1 MVGHYVIYVRKTTNF
16 KFIFVVSNMWKNW
29 KTVEIKTPNLN
40 IPDDQPVFKYD
51 DHHDEIININTGEV
65 IR

>member
-1 MVGHYVIYVRKTTNF
+1 MCI
-16 KFIFVVSNMWKNW
+16 WKNW
-29 KTVEIKTPNLN
+29 KTVEIKNPKLM
-40 IPDDQPVFKYD
+40 ILDDNPEFRYD

>member
-1 MVGHYVIYVRKTTNF
+1 
-16 KFIFVVSNMWKNW
+16 MWKNW
-29 KTVEIKTPNLN
+29 KTVTIKTPTLF
-40 IPDDQPVFKYD
+40 IPDDEPIFKYD